1 MESWKNAFK
10 GMERMTKFRIS
21 MLGSEEKKKQNI
33 NTEKE

>member
-33 NTEKE
+33 NTEEE